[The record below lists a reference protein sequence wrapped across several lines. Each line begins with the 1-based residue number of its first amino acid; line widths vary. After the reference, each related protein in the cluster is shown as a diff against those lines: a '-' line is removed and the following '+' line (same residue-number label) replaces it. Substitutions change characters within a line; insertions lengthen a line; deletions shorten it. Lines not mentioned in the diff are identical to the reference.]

1 MTLGNKI
8 IAAALSAVALTV
20 AATLLVQKNLIEKSG
35 VASIHNSMHAIL
47 VESESVR
54 ESISNLNK
62 AGAFDRAKL
71 VAEYKQSG
79 DLRSTALYGTIPVVA
94 AWKAA
99 ERAAHEEGF
108 VFRVPKNQARNPDN
122 TPTADEQVIL
132 EALTPGTLDEY
143 FVADRKTNTILLARP
158 VKLTQDCLACHGD
171 PANSASGDGKDVVG
185 FQMENW
191 KVGEVHGAFVLKTDF
206 KTVDE
211 TVKAGM
217 AATLAWMLPLGGVV
231 AIGFFFL
238 NQRMIVRPLRASIAT
253 LGAASEQTTSASTQI
268 ADASQRLAAG
278 ASQQAASLE
287 ESSASLEEVSSM
299 TKRNAENSD
308 EAKRIADQTRTAVE
322 SSAAGMQEMS
332 RAMADIKSSGDNI
345 AKIIKTIDEIAFQT
359 NILALNAAV
368 EAARAGEAGMGFA
381 VVAEEVRALAQRSA
395 QAAKDT
401 ADKIED
407 SIRKSDRGVVLCGGV
422 EQGLGEI
429 VTKVRRMEEIASG
442 IASASREQR
451 SGVEQVAG
459 AVSQIDQV
467 TQSNAAAAE
476 ETASAAEELSAQAQE
491 LNHAVGQ
498 LVQLVGIDRASS
510 GPAATSLAHVR
521 PVSAA
526 AKSSKSAP
534 PAAAGKPAKA
544 GQPAVPA
551 DNFFA

>member
-8 IAAALSAVALTV
+8 IAAALSAVAVTV
-20 AATLLVQKNLIEKSG
+20 AATLLVQRNLIEKSG
-35 VASIHNSMHAIL
+35 VQSIHNAMHAIL

-54 ESISNLNK
+54 DSISLLGK
-62 AGAFDRAKL
+62 GGAFDREKL
-71 VAEYKQSG
+71 LTEYKQSG
-79 DLRSTALYGTIPVVA
+79 DLRGSTLYGTIPVVA

-99 ERAAHEEGF
+99 AKAAEEEGF
-108 VFRVPKNQARNPDN
+108 IFRVPKNQARNPDN
-122 TPTADEQVIL
+122 TPTADEQAIL
-132 EALTPGTLDEY
+132 EKLNPGTLEEY
-143 FVADRKTNTILLARP
+143 FVADRSTNTILLARP

-171 PANSASGDGKDVVG
+171 PANSPTGDGKDIVG
-185 FQMENW
+185 FKMENW
-191 KVGEVHGAFVLKTDF
+191 KAGEVHGAFVLRTDF
-206 KTVDE
+206 STVDE

-217 AATLAWMLPLGGVV
+217 AGTLGWMLPIAGLVTLG
-231 AIGFFFL
+231 FYFL
-238 NQRMIVRPLRASIAT
+238 NQRMIVRPLSASIAT

-299 TKRNAENSD
+299 TKRNAESSD
-308 EAKRIADQTRTAVE
+308 EAKAIADQTRAAVE
-322 SSAAGMQEMS
+322 SSATGMQEMS

-401 ADKIED
+401 AEKIED
-407 SIRKSDRGVVLCGGV
+407 SIRKSDRGVVLCDGV
-422 EQGLGEI
+422 ERGLSEI
-429 VTKVRRMEEIASG
+429 VTKVRRMEEIAGG
-442 IASASREQR
+442 IATASREQR
-451 SGVEQVAG
+451 TGVEQVAG

-491 LNHAVGQ
+491 LNHAVSQ
-498 LVQLVGIDRASS
+498 LVAIVGVDRA
-510 GPAATSLAHVR
+510 PAATIAAPAFTPAPAKPA
-521 PVSAA
+521 PVKAPAA
-526 AKSSKSAP
+526 RK
-534 PAAAGKPAKA
+534 PAAAPKGAKSPA
-544 GQPAVPA
+544 PA